1 MILAWGWGEG
11 KGIQH
16 CGFRIAERTRLR
28 SLARTSP
35 WQAAKGNPAS
45 SRPQRGERAGTMPWQ
60 AARSARRDP
69 STALGVTPLERQA
82 ARLRL
87 RLRRGKGQQNRRA
100 GILSSACRRRLN
112 VEGVRRAS
120 PPENQAGRRTT
131 HWRASRQWHPAKP
144 IYRNAEGSE
153 GLIEAGGG
161 HSQCGVRSA
170 EWSSFS
176 ICDFRFSIWTV
187 TEKAAAWPGFGGQ
200 VGGLIAEWTG
210 NGNAALRVPT
220 KEQGDCGLGIEPVF
234 VRLRELRRGR
244 RRKATRRRPSVFV
257 PARRNYAVTSRAMP
271 GQAASRRAPRSSAEC
286 GVNGERRA
294 PAKAGG

>member
-1 MILAWGWGEG
+1 
-11 KGIQH
+11 
-16 CGFRIAERTRLR
+16 
-28 SLARTSP
+28 
-35 WQAAKGNPAS
+35 
-45 SRPQRGERAGTMPWQ
+45 MPWQ

-161 HSQCGVRSA
+161 STMQSA
-170 EWSSFS
+170 AGHGTSRTRARECRMRNGPHFRFA
-176 ICDFRFSIWTV
+176 ILDFRFGRSQ
-187 TEKAAAWPGFGGQ
+187 KRPPRG
-200 VGGLIAEWTG
+200 
-210 NGNAALRVPT
+210 
-220 KEQGDCGLGIEPVF
+220 PVS
-234 VRLRELRRGR
+234 
-244 RRKATRRRPSVFV
+244 AD
-257 PARRNYAVTSRAMP
+257 
-271 GQAASRRAPRSSAEC
+271 RS
-286 GVNGERRA
+286 
-294 PAKAGG
+294 AG